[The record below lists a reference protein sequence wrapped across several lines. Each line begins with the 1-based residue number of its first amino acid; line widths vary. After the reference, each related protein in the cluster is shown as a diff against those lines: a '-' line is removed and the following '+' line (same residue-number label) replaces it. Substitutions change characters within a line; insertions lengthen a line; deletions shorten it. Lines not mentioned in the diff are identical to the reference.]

1 MKNELEE
8 IRESNLGTMY
18 EPATLEVNRYG
29 EMKEIVQG
37 FADKYTNLAF
47 TRDDKKGAEEV
58 RSKLLEIREK
68 FESERKTIKKAYNEP
83 LNEYEGKIKKLNS
96 LIDVPLNQIRN
107 GLKEIEN
114 AERDERSK
122 ALDKVLELK
131 FEGLDIEITAHSTWT
146 NAGMWTS
153 KLNPTKKLNDEIDK
167 LIQDVVKEKDYQEAQ
182 VKILT
187 EFCKA
192 QDIEPAGWVSQ
203 LEHRN
208 AVEVIDLINLEKKRK
223 QELAADQEKKRIE
236 HEAFIANQQEEL
248 SIIEKAEVSETP
260 FIEPL
265 NNVSFEQTLINVIR
279 IKGTQ
284 SQFNGLND
292 FIINSGLEVEFVSDE
307 TTTIPYAV
315 DDLPY

>member
-1 MKNELEE
+1 MKKELEE

-29 EMKEIVQG
+29 EMKEIVQA

-58 RSKLLEIREK
+58 RSKLLEIRDK

-83 LNEYEGKIKKLNS
+83 LNEYEGKIKELNK
-96 LIDVPLNQIRN
+96 LIDVPLNQIRD

-114 AERDERSK
+114 AERAERNE
-122 ALDKVLELK
+122 AMNKVLEEK
-131 FEGLDIEITAHSTWT
+131 FEGLDIEITVMSTWT

-167 LIQDVVKEKDYQEAQ
+167 VIQDAVKEKEYKEAQ

-192 QDIEPAGWVSQ
+192 QEIEAAGWVSQ

-208 AVEVIDLINLEKKRK
+208 AVEVIDLINLEKERK
-223 QELAADQEKKRIE
+223 DNLVAAQEQKRIE
-236 HEAFIANQQEEL
+236 HEAFLAKQQDEL
-248 SIIEKAEVSETP
+248 SLMEQSEVSEIP
-260 FIEPL
+260 FVEPR

-279 IKGTQ
+279 VKGTQ
-284 SQFNGLND
+284 SQFDGLND
-292 FIINSGLEVEFVSDE
+292 FIINSGIEVEFVADE
-307 TTTIPYAV
+307 TSTIPYAI

>member
-1 MKNELEE
+1 MSNELEA
-8 IRESNLGTMY
+8 IRESSLGTMY

-58 RSKLLEIREK
+58 RSKLLEIRDK

-83 LNEYEGKIKKLNS
+83 LNEYEGKIKELNN
-96 LIDVPLNQIRN
+96 LIDVPLNQIRD

-114 AERDERSK
+114 AERAERNE
-122 ALDKVLELK
+122 ALNKVLEEK
-131 FEGLDIEITAHSTWT
+131 NEGLDIEITAMSTWT
-146 NAGMWTS
+146 NAGMWTN

-167 LIQDVVKEKDYQEAQ
+167 VIQDAVKEKEYKEAQ
-182 VKILT
+182 IKILN

-192 QDIEPAGWVSQ
+192 QDIEAAGWVSQ

-208 AVEVIDLINLEKKRK
+208 AVEVINLINLEKERK
-223 QELAADQEKKRIE
+223 DKLAAEQEQKRIE
-236 HEAFIANQQEEL
+236 HEAFLAKQQDEL
-248 SIIEKAEVSETP
+248 SLMEQAEVSETP
-260 FIEPL
+260 FVEPL
-265 NNVSFEQTLINVIR
+265 NNVQHEQVLINVIR
-279 IKGTQ
+279 VKGTQ
-284 SQFNGLND
+284 NQLND
-292 FIINSGLEVEFVSDE
+292 LNFFLINNGIEVEFVADE
-307 TTTIPYAV
+307 TKMIPYAI

>member
-1 MKNELEE
+1 MSNELET
-8 IRESNLGTMY
+8 IRENSLGTMY

-58 RSKLLEIREK
+58 RSKLLEIRDK

-83 LNEYEGKIKKLNS
+83 LNEYEGKIKELNK
-96 LIDVPLNQIRN
+96 LIDVPLNQIRD

-114 AERDERSK
+114 AERSERSE
-122 ALDKVLELK
+122 ALDTVLEEK
-131 FEGLDIEITAHSTWT
+131 YEGLDIEITAMSTWT

-153 KLNPTKKLNDEIDK
+153 KLNPTKKLNEEIDK
-167 LIQDVVKEKDYQEAQ
+167 TIQDAVKEKEYKEAQ
-182 VKILT
+182 IKILT

-192 QDIEPAGWVSQ
+192 QEIEAAGWVSQ

-208 AVEVIDLINLEKKRK
+208 AVEVIDLINLEKERK
-223 QELAADQEKKRIE
+223 NKLAAEQEQKRIE
-236 HEAFIANQQEEL
+236 HEAFLAKQQDEL
-248 SIIEKAEVSETP
+248 SLMEQAKVSETP
-260 FIEPL
+260 FNEPL
-265 NNVSFEQTLINVIR
+265 NNMQHEQVLINVIR
-279 IKGTQ
+279 VKGTQ
-284 SQFNGLND
+284 NQLNNLNE
-292 FIINSGLEVEFVSDE
+292 FLINSEIEVEFVADE
-307 TTTIPYAV
+307 TNAIPYAI

>member
-8 IRESNLGTMY
+8 IRGSNLGTMY

-114 AERDERSK
+114 AERDERSE

-131 FEGLDIEITAHSTWT
+131 FEGLDIEITANSTWT

-167 LIQDVVKEKDYQEAQ
+167 LIQDALKEKEYQEAQ

-208 AVEVIDLINLEKKRK
+208 AVEVIDLINLEKERK
-223 QELAADQEKKRIE
+223 NKLAADQEKKRIE
-236 HEAFIANQQEEL
+236 HEAFIENQQEEL

-260 FIEPL
+260 FVEPL
-265 NNVSFEQTLINVIR
+265 NNVSFEQTFINVIR

-284 SQFNGLND
+284 SQFDGLND
-292 FIINSGLEVEFVSDE
+292 FIINSGIEVEFVADE
-307 TTTIPYAV
+307 TTTIPYAI

>member
-292 FIINSGLEVEFVSDE
+292 FIINSGIEVEFVADE